1 MGEKGKGYQETCI
14 KDAWTKPK
22 GGRIE
27 GKRWGWLGYRG
38 VWRENETAVLEQ
50 Q

>member
-22 GGRIE
+22 GVRIE
-27 GKRWGWLGYRG
+27 GGR
-38 VWRENETAVLEQ
+38 
-50 Q
+50 